1 MASPSAIIA
10 PLSPRRPPALD
21 RPRPVTPPLTHPAP
35 EPIAQS
41 LAAASGGRLRACVG
55 IDTVALAHLS
65 ESLDAFGERFT
76 QRLFT
81 PAEQADA
88 ASQAT
93 GRVARLAARFAA
105 KEATI
110 KALGLSDVG
119 VDWRHIEVRRAADG
133 APTLHLQ
140 GRALAQAQA
149 LGVHGL
155 SVSLSHDGGQACAV
169 VVGLADAYVPAN
181 APASVPANMPT
192 SVPAS
197 APALAATANP
207 FLFTPSK
214 DAS

>member
-10 PLSPRRPPALD
+10 PPSPRRPPALD

-35 EPIAQS
+35 EPIAQC

-88 ASQAT
+88 AAEAT

-169 VVGLADAYVPAN
+169 VVGLADAN
-181 APASVPANMPT
+181 APANMPANMPT

-197 APALAATANP
+197 APALAANP